1 MTVTDPEQ
9 LGPQDFEDCFR
20 GEPVLPDVS
29 ADLARGHRRRRR
41 SAAVV
46 SGGVTAIAAAAVL
59 GLTLTPSTQTAVPVA
74 PSPSPS
80 MATPS
85 VSSPSPTRTPIP
97 NSGPDGDA
105 EPRLDTYP
113 VLSYTKAK
121 GYADRDGSVFSMG
134 QRVPPFSATTKN
146 TYDLV
151 RQHLDPDGDHLGP
164 YAKDSFAG
172 GGGAH
177 GVELGQK
184 LSWKVKGEPGE
195 GMLLVSVSRATP
207 GERLDTTGVERDG
220 LCSGT
225 FADGSC
231 RAETVDG
238 RSVWIDRR
246 SDGGFVVD
254 YLQADGELAGAWV
267 DPVFA
272 NNTDVPLKKM
282 GVSLAAVLDLLAD
295 PDLDVVG

>member
-1 MTVTDPEQ
+1 MTVTDPDQ

-20 GEPVLPDVS
+20 GEPALPDVS

-41 SAAVV
+41 TSLAV
-46 SGGVTAIAAAAVL
+46 SGGVTAVAVAAVL
-59 GLTLTPSTQTAVPVA
+59 GLTLAPSTQTAVPVA
-74 PSPSPS
+74 PSPSVDVPS
-80 MATPS
+80 SFPSWTISTDPDPVPSAGPPNTP
-85 VSSPSPTRTPIP
+85 
-97 NSGPDGDA
+97 
-105 EPRLDTYP
+105 LDTYP

-121 GYADRDGSVFSMG
+121 GYADRDGSVFTIG
-134 QRVPPFSATTKN
+134 QRTPPFSATTRN

-207 GERLDTTGVERDG
+207 GERLDTTGAERDG